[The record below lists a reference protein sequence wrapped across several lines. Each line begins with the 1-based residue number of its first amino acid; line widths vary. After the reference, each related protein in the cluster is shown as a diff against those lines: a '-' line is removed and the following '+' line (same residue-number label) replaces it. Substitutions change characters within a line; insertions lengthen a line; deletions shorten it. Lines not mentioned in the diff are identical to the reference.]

1 MASIRAKIRDRT
13 SRHLASRELRHVVA
27 DLNAV
32 LRGWGAYFR
41 YGNSN
46 RKFALIDS
54 YVHLRLSKLA
64 SVKYG
69 HPRSSSGQPV
79 QLRLAD
85 RPRHLSTHR
94 KGQAM
99 DTCACLTMNG
109 VGKPCAGEPH
119 ARFDRGPL
127 GTAGAHIGD
136 SELRQSDDP
145 SLGHRQSPM

>member
-1 MASIRAKIRDRT
+1 MASIRAKVRDRT

-27 DLNAV
+27 ELNPV

-64 SVKYG
+64 SVKYATRG
-69 HPRSSSGQPV
+69 R
-79 QLRLAD
+79 LRASRFNYGWLTELGVY
-85 RPRHLSTHR
+85 RLTGRV
-94 KGQAM
+94 AM
-99 DTCACLTMNG
+99 DACACLTMNG

-127 GTAGAHIGD
+127 GKLTHPAGAAGPGPV
-136 SELRQSDDP
+136 R
-145 SLGHRQSPM
+145 